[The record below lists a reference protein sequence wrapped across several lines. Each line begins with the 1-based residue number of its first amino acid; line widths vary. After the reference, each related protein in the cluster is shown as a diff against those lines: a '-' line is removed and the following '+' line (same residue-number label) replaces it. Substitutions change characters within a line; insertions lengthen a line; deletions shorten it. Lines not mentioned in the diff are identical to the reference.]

1 MDVPL
6 DVCVEVAG
14 SVDVPL
20 DVCVGVAGSVDVPL
34 DVLVSYASCSVDSVC
49 CGNSESLTGS

>member
-49 CGNSESLTGS
+49 CGNS

>member
-6 DVCVEVAG
+6 DVCVE
-14 SVDVPL
+14 
-20 DVCVGVAGSVDVPL
+20 VAGSVDVPL